1 MPESVIYKKLPNGFS
16 YYLLP
21 DDGERGKIT
30 VHLLSSVGSLVEA
43 PNERGVG
50 HFIEHMVFKGSK
62 NFPGEGTMKELDKMG
77 LRIGRDYNAS
87 VSNTLTEYHINLP
100 QDNWDYLQQTLLLM
114 KIGFLI

>member
-62 NFPGEGTMKELDKMG
+62 IFLEKG
-77 LRIGRDYNAS
+77 L
-87 VSNTLTEYHINLP
+87 
-100 QDNWDYLQQTLLLM
+100 
-114 KIGFLI
+114 